1 MNNTEVECLSFG
13 DLYSLV
19 GIESTGFSNWS
30 DADDLAAEIDG
41 ANPPYPDLPL
51 TIFAPGEESGTFDS
65 FTELA
70 LGDIH
75 EARVESAGVD
85 DTSAVRPDYTA
96 SPNDNV
102 IIDGISGNDS
112 SLGWVGFAFADENSD
127 RVKLL
132 GVDGGA
138 GCVEPTPETIASAD
152 FPLSRF
158 LYTYVDA
165 AKADSD
171 PTVAAF
177 VDYLLSDEG
186 LAHVTEADYVPLDT
200 ADLQQSRDN
209 WESRTTGVSS
219 ADEGDRPDR
228 AARHRLP
235 CRASRQP
242 AAEEARSRLL

>member
-1 MNNTEVECLSFG
+1 MRSRAP
-13 DLYSLV
+13 
-19 GIESTGFSNWS
+19 STPSV
-30 DADDLAAEIDG
+30 
-41 ANPPYPDLPL
+41 
-51 TIFAPGEESGTFDS
+51 
-65 FTELA
+65 ELA

-85 DTSAVRPDYTA
+85 DSSAVRPDYTA

-138 GCVEPTPETIASAD
+138 GCVEPTPETIASGD

-165 AKADSD
+165 AKAESD
-171 PTVAAF
+171 PALAAF

-186 LAHVTEADYVPLDT
+186 LAHVTEADYVASTPPT
-200 ADLQQSRDN
+200 S
-209 WESRTTGVSS
+209 SSPVTTGRAGPPGSPS
-219 ADEGDRPDR
+219 ADEEAVPDR
-228 AARHRLP
+228 AAQPPPPRAASPLTAARRRAATALDWR
-235 CRASRQP
+235 CR
-242 AAEEARSRLL
+242 